1 MQFGECADR
10 VKAWTMMFRNI
21 LVLLADPRLPD
32 RSKPGG
38 GFTADDFDQ
47 VKRLRAALTGL
58 TGRKFRYLDDHR
70 DLYTVLRD
78 AAPEFVLNFCDT
90 GLGNDAR
97 RELHVPAL
105 LEMLNLRYSGSGPVA
120 LGLCYDKSLVRAVAA
135 THAVPVPDE
144 VFLRAGDALPDFSY
158 PAFVK
163 PNRGD
168 GSVGI
173 SEAAIVADAR
183 AAQARIDALR
193 EELPGCDILLQEYLS
208 GTEYGFGLIGNV
220 STGFT
225 ALPML
230 EVDYS
235 KLDPQ
240 LPRLLSYSSKVDP
253 ASPYWTDI
261 SFGPA
266 SLDKKMQRQVHDWC
280 ASLYDRLQLRD
291 YARFDFRA
299 DGKDQLKLMEINPN
313 PAWCWD
319 GKLAHMG
326 ELAGLDHG
334 DVIELII
341 QAAEQRC
348 ASVSV

>member
-1 MQFGECADR
+1 
-10 VKAWTMMFRNI
+10 MMFPKI

-38 GFTADDFDQ
+38 RFTADDFDQ
-47 VKRLRAALTGL
+47 VKRLRAALDGL
-58 TGRKFRYLDDHR
+58 TDRHFEYLNDHR
-70 DLYTVLRD
+70 DLYNVLRD

-97 RELHVPAL
+97 RELHVPAM
-105 LEMLNLRYSGSGPVA
+105 LEMLDLRYSGSGPVA
-120 LGLCYDKSLVRAVAA
+120 LGLCYDKALVRAVAA
-135 THAVPVPDE
+135 AHAVPVPDE
-144 VFLRAGDALPDFSY
+144 AFLRPSDELPDFNY

-173 SEAAIVADAR
+173 SEAAIVGDAR
-183 AAQARIDALR
+183 AARARIDALR
-193 EELPGCDILLQEYLS
+193 EELPGCDILLQEFLS
-208 GTEYGFGLIGNV
+208 GTEFGFGLIGNTE
-220 STGFT
+220 TGFT

-235 KLDPQ
+235 KLDPK
-240 LPRLLSYSSKVDP
+240 LPRLLSYGSKVDP
-253 ASPYWTDI
+253 ESPYWTDI
-261 SFGPA
+261 RFGPA
-266 SLDKKMQRQVHDWC
+266 SLDDTAQQQVQEWC
-280 ASLYDRLQLRD
+280 TSLYDRLQLRD

-299 DGKDQLKLMEINPN
+299 DREGQLKLMEINPN

-326 ELAGLDHG
+326 ELAGLSHG
-334 DVIELII
+334 DVLELII
-341 QAAEQRC
+341 RAAEQRHNLT
-348 ASVSV
+348 AN